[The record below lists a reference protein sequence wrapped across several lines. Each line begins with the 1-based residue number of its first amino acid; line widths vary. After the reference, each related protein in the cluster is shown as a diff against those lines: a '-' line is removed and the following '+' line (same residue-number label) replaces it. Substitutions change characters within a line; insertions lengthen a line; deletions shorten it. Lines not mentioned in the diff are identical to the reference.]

1 MPWLSLTLEVEEAV
15 AEAVSEALLE
25 CGAQSVSLEDADA
38 GTTGEVARFAEP
50 AWDAPRAW
58 RRNRVCALLAPDTD
72 VLKVVVEATRAAG
85 LPSPPQFSVGRVED
99 EDWVRRSQSQFTPLA
114 VSERLWIVPTWREAP
129 DPRALVVRLDPGMA
143 FGTGTHPTTRLALRF
158 LARVVHGGERVLDY
172 GCGSGILAIAAAR
185 LGAAE
190 VDAVDL
196 DPLALEAAGGN
207 SRANQVAVRVWT
219 PEALPPGDYDV
230 VVANILANPLIV
242 LAPVLTARARKGG
255 ALALSGILEAQA
267 EDVAAEFRPA
277 IDLDVTGSEDGW
289 VLLEGV
295 RT

>member
-158 LARVVHGGERVLDY
+158 LERVVHGGERVLDY

-255 ALALSGILEAQA
+255 TLALSGILEAQA